1 MGTPF
6 VPVISHVLVRKASF
20 SVDKDRL
27 SHNVNWERHGTRPR
41 FPRYKAK
48 IGFVEDIQEVLAVLV
63 SRPVVCHAVG
73 ERTGVNSALGI
84 APTTKVS
91 SSKPPQE
98 T

>member
-1 MGTPF
+1 MERAL
-6 VPVISHVLVRKASF
+6 VPPV
-20 SVDKDRL
+20 
-27 SHNVNWERHGTRPR
+27 TRT
-41 FPRYKAK
+41 K

-91 SSKPPQE
+91 SSKPHRRHDRPALPTSGPTAE
-98 T
+98 AVELRPNLLAL